1 MIDRLG
7 RPHMRIAIVVCVVL
21 AATAAVIVA
30 QSPAPLQSPRN
41 AGCSEWRDCRQ
52 LALAAVDR
60 GDYQAFHDLA
70 WRAVQ
75 TGPPR
80 DPALMYLLARAQA
93 LSGRPHDA
101 LIMLQRLAE
110 MGVPSDG
117 DTNEDFSL
125 TRQLPGWAEVSARIA
140 RLNHPDLPPDAT
152 PAATPAPSRAAAP
165 AAPVETPRAA
175 APAATPESPRAGTA
189 VAAPVS
195 LSPAPASP
203 SSTAAFE
210 AVRFSAGG
218 FRPGGVAYDAVSRR
232 FLFGDR
238 LGRKLFIVGEGS
250 NHTVDF
256 VRADS
261 AGFHDISAIEIDTKR
276 GDLWVTSAS
285 PSGRAATL
293 HKLQLV
299 SGRPLKSFQLGVDL
313 EPVAPVDLAVTPAGA
328 VLVLD
333 AAGRKVLVLRAGAPA
348 LERVMQIDAQ
358 EPVSLAVGGDDGV
371 AYVAH
376 RDGVLRIDLRTRT
389 ATEVRAP
396 RSISLSRLER
406 IRWHRHALIGI
417 RADADGLRRIV
428 RLDLNPGGRS
438 VTRATTLE
446 GTVPAEGP
454 AFATVSGD
462 ELVYLV
468 DGSADTTD
476 ATPREA
482 TAMAEVVAYRVH
494 LK

>member
-1 MIDRLG
+1 MIDRPG
-7 RPHMRIAIVVCVVL
+7 RPYTRIAIVVCIVL
-21 AATAAVIVA
+21 AAKPSATVA
-30 QSPAPLQSPRN
+30 QPPATTQSARD
-41 AGCSEWRDCRQ
+41 AGCREWHECRQ
-52 LALAAVDR
+52 LALAAADR
-60 GDYQAFHDLA
+60 GDYQTFHNLA

-152 PAATPAPSRAAAP
+152 PAAPPAPSRSAAP
-165 AAPVETPRAA
+165 AAPVETPRAT
-175 APAATPESPRAGTA
+175 APSATPDSSRPGAA
-189 VAAPVS
+189 VA
-195 LSPAPASP
+195 APASP
-203 SSTAAFE
+203 SSTPAFE

-256 VRADS
+256 VRAES

-276 GDLWVTSAS
+276 GDLWVASAS
-285 PSGRAATL
+285 PSDGAATL

-333 AAGRKVLVLRAGAPA
+333 AAGRKVLVLRAGAASP
-348 LERVMQIDAQ
+348 ERVMQIDAQ
-358 EPVSLAVGGDDGV
+358 EPTSLAVGGDEGV
-371 AYVAH
+371 VYVAH

-389 ATEVRAP
+389 ASHVGAP
-396 RSISLSRLER
+396 RSVSLARLER

-417 RADADGLRRIV
+417 RTDDDGLRRIV
-428 RLDLNPGGRS
+428 RLELNAGGRA

-446 GTVPAEGP
+446 GAVPAEGP

-468 DGSADTTD
+468 DGSSGAAD

-482 TAMAEVVAYRVH
+482 TGMAEVVAYRVH

>member
-1 MIDRLG
+1 MK
-7 RPHMRIAIVVCVVL
+7 IAIVVCLVL
-21 AATAAVIVA
+21 ATKPAAMVA
-30 QSPAPLQSPRN
+30 QSPAPTQSPRN
-41 AGCSEWRDCRQ
+41 TGCSEWHDCRQ
-52 LALAAVDR
+52 LALAAADR
-60 GDYQAFHDLA
+60 GDYQTFHDLA

-80 DPALMYLLARAQA
+80 DAALMYLLARAQA

-101 LIMLQRLAE
+101 LVMLQRLAE

-125 TRQLPGWAEVSARIA
+125 TRQLPGWQEVSARIA
-140 RLNHPDLPPDAT
+140 RLNHPDRPPDAT
-152 PAATPAPSRAAAP
+152 PAAPSAPSRAGAP
-165 AAPVETPRAA
+165 AASVEASRAA
-175 APAATPESPRAGTA
+175 E
-189 VAAPVS
+189 
-195 LSPAPASP
+195 PAPASSP
-203 SSTAAFE
+203 STTAFE
-210 AVRFSAGG
+210 AVRFPAAG
-218 FRPGGVAYDAVSRR
+218 FKPGGVAYDAVSRR

-250 NHTVDF
+250 DHTVDF

-261 AGFHDISAIEIDTKR
+261 AGFHDISAIEIDTRR

-285 PSGRAATL
+285 PSDGAATL

-299 SGRPLKSFQLGVDL
+299 SGRPLKSFQLGVDA
-313 EPVAPVDLAVTPAGA
+313 ERVAPVDLAVTPAGA

-333 AAGRKVLVLRAGAPA
+333 AAGRTVLVLRAGAPA

-358 EPVSLAVGGDDGV
+358 EPASLAVGGDDGV

-396 RSISLSRLER
+396 RSVSLGRLER
-406 IRWHRHALIGI
+406 IRWHRQALIGI
-417 RADADGLRRIV
+417 RAEADGLRHIV
-428 RLDLNPGGRS
+428 RLDLNPGGRA

-446 GTVPAEGP
+446 GTVPPEGP

-468 DGSADTTD
+468 DGSGGAAD
-476 ATPREA
+476 ATPRGA
-482 TAMAEVVAYRVH
+482 TGMAEVVAYRVH